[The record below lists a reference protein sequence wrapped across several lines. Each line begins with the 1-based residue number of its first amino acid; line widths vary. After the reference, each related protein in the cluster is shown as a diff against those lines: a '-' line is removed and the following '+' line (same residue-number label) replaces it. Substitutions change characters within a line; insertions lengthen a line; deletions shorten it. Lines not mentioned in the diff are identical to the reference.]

1 MNRSRNNNKNTQKQ
15 KALTFENKNDK
26 LTSIVSVIKMC
37 LERSELLKFCKNK
50 KYKLGK
56 TSDINQ
62 H

>member
-1 MNRSRNNNKNTQKQ
+1 MNRNNNKNTQKQ
-15 KALTFENKNDK
+15 KALLFENKNDK

-37 LERSELLKFCKNK
+37 LDKSKLLNFCKNK

-56 TSDINQ
+56 TSGSNQ